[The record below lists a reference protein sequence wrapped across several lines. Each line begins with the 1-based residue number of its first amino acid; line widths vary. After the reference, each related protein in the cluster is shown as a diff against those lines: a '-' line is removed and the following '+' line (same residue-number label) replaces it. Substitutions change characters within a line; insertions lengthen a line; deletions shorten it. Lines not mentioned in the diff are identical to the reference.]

1 MHCYAILIFCH
12 GGLLGVSPK
21 TPNHESTL
29 GLVMAKKEL
38 KTVVKRLRLTE
49 LEASQLEKYLDD
61 RDLNF
66 SEFVNSLISQQ
77 IMSEI
82 PTVLAEHA
90 QSMIQPI
97 PQKKRQSIKQ
107 PPVDPALL
115 FQIGRI
121 GNNVNQIAKVLNT
134 IRQDPKSV
142 SNFSFLECFHVLSQI
157 QNDLHE
163 WLGEL
168 PKINR
173 SPEAVERARE
183 RARKKKVIVDVE

>member
-1 MHCYAILIFCH
+1 
-12 GGLLGVSPK
+12 
-21 TPNHESTL
+21 
-29 GLVMAKKEL
+29 MAKREL
-38 KTVVKRLRLTE
+38 KTEVKRLRLTE
-49 LEASQLEKYLDD
+49 LEAKQLEKYLDD

-66 SEFVNSLISQQ
+66 SEFVNCLISQQ
-77 IMSEI
+77 IMSDV
-82 PTVLAEHA
+82 PTVLAEHV
-90 QSMIQPI
+90 QSMVEPI
-97 PQKKRQSIKQ
+97 PQKKKRQSIKQ
-107 PPVDPALL
+107 PPIDPALL

-121 GNNVNQIAKVLNT
+121 GNNINQMAKVLNI
-134 IRQDPKSV
+134 IRQEPKLV

-157 QNDLHE
+157 QNDLHD

>member
-1 MHCYAILIFCH
+1 MYHRRLVRGFT
-12 GGLLGVSPK
+12 PK

-49 LEASQLEKYLDD
+49 LEAKQLEKYLDD

-66 SEFVNSLISQQ
+66 SEFVNGLISQQ

-90 QSMIQPI
+90 QSMIEPI

-107 PPVDPALL
+107 PPIDPALL

-121 GNNVNQIAKVLNT
+121 GNNINQMAKVLNI
-134 IRQDPKSV
+134 IRQEPKLV

-157 QNDLHE
+157 QNDLHD

-183 RARKKKVIVDVE
+183 RARKKKVIVDAE

>member
-1 MHCYAILIFCH
+1 
-12 GGLLGVSPK
+12 
-21 TPNHESTL
+21 
-29 GLVMAKKEL
+29 MAKKEL

-49 LEASQLEKYLDD
+49 LEAKQLEKYLDD

-66 SEFVNSLISQQ
+66 SEFVNGLISQQ

-121 GNNVNQIAKVLNT
+121 GNNVNQIAKFLNT

-157 QNDLHE
+157 QNDLHD

>member
-1 MHCYAILIFCH
+1 
-12 GGLLGVSPK
+12 
-21 TPNHESTL
+21 
-29 GLVMAKKEL
+29 MAKKEL

-61 RDLNF
+61 HGQNF
-66 SEFVNSLISQQ
+66 SEFVNGLISQQ
-77 IMSEI
+77 IMSDV
-82 PTVLAEHA
+82 PTVLAEHV
-90 QSMIQPI
+90 QSMVEPI
-97 PQKKRQSIKQ
+97 PQKKKRQPIKQ
-107 PPVDPALL
+107 PPKVDPALL

-142 SNFSFLECFHVLSQI
+142 SSFSFLECFHVLSQI
-157 QNDLHE
+157 QNDLHD

-168 PKINR
+168 PKIKR

-183 RARKKKVIVDVE
+183 RARDKKKQVGDVH